1 MDSWYFAKDGQ
12 QEGPLTAQQIGALV
26 KAGSLDPAT
35 ALVWRE
41 GLSDWKTLGESGLL
55 AEIGTIAPAVAS
67 PAINNPY
74 HVSERTRNAVA
85 QNRPDAPIE
94 HAGYGRLRYFLSL
107 FVTTIVFYG
116 ILFAILFARFSSD
129 VGPGA
134 GLVIAMV
141 LIFLSLIGS
150 SLYFG
155 VQRLRN
161 LGMSGWAMLWSPVPF
176 MNVWI
181 AWRMIACPAGYEHH
195 RALDTAGKV
204 ITGLWLGMVGLAV
217 VANIIGAVAQR

>member
-1 MDSWYFAKDGQ
+1 MDQWYFAQNGQ
-12 QEGPLTAQQIGALV
+12 QEGPLTAQQIGGLV

-35 ALVWRE
+35 TMVWRE
-41 GLSDWKTLGESGLL
+41 GLADWKTLDESGLL
-55 AEIGTIAPAVAS
+55 AEMGTIAPVVAS

-74 HVSERTRNAVA
+74 HVSERTRNSVA
-85 QNRPDAPIE
+85 QSRPDAPIE
-94 HAGYGRLRYFLSL
+94 HPGYGRLRYFLSL

-116 ILFAILFARFSSD
+116 ILFAVIFARLSSND
-129 VGPGA
+129 GPGA
-134 GLVIAMV
+134 GLGIVMV
-141 LIFLSLIGS
+141 LIVLLMVGS

-161 LGMSGWAMLWSPVPF
+161 LGMSGWAMLWSLVPF

-195 RALDTAGKV
+195 RVLDTAAKV
-204 ITGLWLGMVGLAV
+204 ITGLWLGMVGLAI
-217 VANIIGAVAQR
+217 VANIIGAVAQG